1 MAGARNLAGA
11 IVLLVLL
18 GWGGGAAA
26 VDEAAAVGRV
36 TAVEGRAVALRDDGR
51 TLLTVGAPV
60 YRDDR
65 VSTGPGARLGIEF
78 TDGSTL
84 AVGAGSLIAVSD
96 YAVGSG
102 GAADATISLFMG
114 ILRAVIAPGTPPG
127 GFEVQTRAAVASV
140 RSTEF
145 VVTVEPDDAH
155 MAAFAVS
162 GTVAVIAPAGT
173 VVLEPGFGT
182 DVDVGEAPVPPREWG
197 AGRVREVLARTR
209 LP

>member
-1 MAGARNLAGA
+1 MAGMRDLAGA
-11 IVLLVLL
+11 LVLVLLL

-26 VDEAAAVGRV
+26 QGDAVGRV
-36 TAVEGRAVALRDDGR
+36 TVVEGRAVALRGDVR
-51 TLLTVGAPV
+51 TLLTADAPV

-65 VSTGPGARLGIEF
+65 IRTGPAARLGIAF

-84 AVGAGSLIAVSD
+84 AVGSDSLVAVSD
-96 YAVGSG
+96 YAVASG
-102 GAADATISLFMG
+102 GAVDATISLFMG
-114 ILRAVIAPGTPPG
+114 ILRAVVAPGTPPG

-145 VVTVEPDDAH
+145 VVTVERDDAH

-162 GTVAVIAPAGT
+162 GMVAVIAPAGT